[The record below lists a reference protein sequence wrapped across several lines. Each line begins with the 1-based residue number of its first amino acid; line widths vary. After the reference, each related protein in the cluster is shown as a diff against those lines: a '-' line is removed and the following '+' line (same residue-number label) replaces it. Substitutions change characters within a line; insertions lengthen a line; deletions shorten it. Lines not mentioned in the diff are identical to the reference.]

1 MVSATANVNYVAAGL
16 LLPLPLAG
24 DPALELCN
32 TFAGWGEDAGREYL
46 LSYEHLVVWA
56 RERGLVAAG
65 VADDLV
71 VAGRAQPQE
80 AARVLERARR
90 LRRAFYAVVAG
101 AAGDEDRAVVAC
113 EAERAAAR
121 ARLEW
126 RPAAVWILPAT
137 PELPLLAVAR
147 AIGAFV
153 TDPLRVGR
161 CPGRG
166 CGWLFTDPTGRR
178 RWCSMAV
185 CGNRE
190 KARRHARRATD
201 RKTGDRSTGGGGG
214 ERRTT

>member
-1 MVSATANVNYVAAGL
+1 VNYVAAGV

-32 TFAGWGEDAGREYL
+32 TFAGWDEDAGREYL

-56 RERGLVAAG
+56 RERGLVSDG
-65 VADDLV
+65 VADQLV
-71 VAGRAQPQE
+71 AEGLARPEE
-80 AARVLERARR
+80 AARLLDRVKR
-90 LRRAFYAVVAG
+90 LRRAFYAVATG
-101 AAGDEDRAVVAC
+101 AAGDEDRVIVAR
-113 EAERAAAR
+113 EAERASAR

-126 RPAAVWILPAT
+126 EPRPAWVLPAT

-166 CGWLFTDPTGRR
+166 CGWLFADPTGRR

-190 KARRHARRATD
+190 KARRHALRAA
-201 RKTGDRSTGGGGG
+201 RSRARPVAAQG
-214 ERRTT
+214 EGA

>member
-1 MVSATANVNYVAAGL
+1 VASGL
-16 LLPLPLAG
+16 LLPVPLAG
-24 DPALELCN
+24 DPVLELCN

-56 RERGLVAAG
+56 RERGLVAGG
-65 VADDLV
+65 VADELV
-71 VAGRAQPQE
+71 TAGRARPQE
-80 AARVLERARR
+80 AARVLDRARR

-101 AAGDEDRAVVAC
+101 AAGDEDRLVVAR
-113 EAERAAAR
+113 EAQRASAR

-126 RPAAVWILPAT
+126 EPRTAWVLPAT

-166 CGWLFTDPTGRR
+166 CGWLFADPTGRR

-190 KARRHARRATD
+190 KARRHARRAAD
-201 RKTGDRSTGGGGG
+201 GKTTPRSTDGGGG
-214 ERRTT
+214 ERKRT

>member
-1 MVSATANVNYVAAGL
+1 VNYVAAGV

-32 TFAGWGEDAGREYL
+32 TFAGWDEDAGREYL

-56 RERGLVAAG
+56 RERGLVSDG
-65 VADDLV
+65 VADQLV
-71 VAGRAQPQE
+71 AEGLARPEE
-80 AARVLERARR
+80 AARLLDRVKR
-90 LRRAFYAVVAG
+90 LRRAFYAVAIG
-101 AAGDEDRAVVAC
+101 AAGDEDRVIVAR
-113 EAERAAAR
+113 EAERASAR

-126 RPAAVWILPAT
+126 EPRPAWVLPAT

-166 CGWLFTDPTGRR
+166 CGWLFADPTGRR

-190 KARRHARRATD
+190 KARRHALRAA
-201 RKTGDRSTGGGGG
+201 RSRARPVAAQG
-214 ERRTT
+214 EGA

>member
-1 MVSATANVNYVAAGL
+1 VVSATANVNYVASGI
-16 LLPLPLAG
+16 LLPVPLAG

-46 LSYEHLVVWA
+46 LSHEHLVVWA
-56 RERGLVAAG
+56 RERGLVAEG
-65 VADDLV
+65 VADELV
-71 VAGRAQPQE
+71 TEGRVRPQE
-80 AARVLERARR
+80 AGRVLDRTKR
-90 LRRAFYAVVAG
+90 LRRAFYAVAAG
-101 AAGDEDRAVVAC
+101 APGDEDRLVVAR
-113 EAERAAAR
+113 EAERASAR

-126 RPAAVWILPAT
+126 EPRPAWVLPST

-190 KARRHARRATD
+190 KARRHALRAARTKGNPRR
-201 RKTGDRSTGGGGG
+201 TGGGGG
-214 ERRTT
+214 GSSR